1 MISSTNSSKVA
12 YTSDKEDKGLYSRAD
27 DALRLSSLR
36 KKPFF
41 LGFLNEREQFMLKN
55 YISQFDCF
63 CRFYG
68 GYDGAVRNI
77 LSVSVYEIDDN
88 IFPIDV
94 VYFKYRKSDALS
106 HRDFLGALMNLGIER
121 SSIGDIIVNEG
132 CAVCYVRQE
141 IGDYVR
147 SQISKIGRVGV
158 KIVSGNE
165 CNITTGCNIESL
177 SFIVNSMRLDVIV
190 AAITGLSREKT
201 AALILAGKTFVN
213 YTENKNVSH
222 ILKEDDILTI
232 RGNGKFII
240 KEQAGVTK
248 KGRLKL
254 IIEHYR

>member
-1 MISSTNSSKVA
+1 MTNSSKVA
-12 YTSDKEDKGLYSRAD
+12 YTSDKKDKELYSRAD

-36 KKPFF
+36 RKPCF
-41 LGFLNEREQFMLKN
+41 LGFLNEREQFLLSD
-55 YISQFDCF
+55 YIVKFDC
-63 CRFYG
+63 CYRFFG
-68 GYDGAVRNI
+68 GYGNAVRNI
-77 LSVSVYEIDDN
+77 LAISEHEVGKEA
-88 IFPIDV
+88 FPIDA
-94 VYFKYRKSDALS
+94 VYFKYRKSDKLC

-121 SSIGDIIVNEG
+121 SSVGDIVVCEG
-132 CAVCYVRQE
+132 CAVCYVKQE

-158 KIVSGNE
+158 KIASESV
-165 CNITTGCNIESL
+165 CNITATSDIESL
-177 SFIVNSMRLDVIV
+177 SFVVSSMRIDVIV

-201 AALILAGKTFVN
+201 SALVLSGKIFVN